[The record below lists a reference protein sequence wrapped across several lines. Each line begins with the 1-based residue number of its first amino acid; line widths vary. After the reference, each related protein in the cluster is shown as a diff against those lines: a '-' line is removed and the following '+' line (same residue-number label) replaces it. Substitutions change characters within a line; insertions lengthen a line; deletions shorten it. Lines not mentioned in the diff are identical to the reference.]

1 MSDESNFMSLGGL
14 ITAPNTDAP
23 TITAEPTGQWIIEDE
38 EDYVTPPPEFWKDP
52 FKIPMLNNR

>member
-1 MSDESNFMSLGGL
+1 MSLGGL
-14 ITAPNTDAP
+14 ITAPITDAP